1 MHIVTPTE
9 IAADQVAWEGALE
22 PLGETFGPGLPPSYG
37 LLEGAPRRPRVTL
50 GKPVCWS
57 AEDAM
62 ESETG
67 KPWSPPAGDHRY
79 TLLRLAC
86 TLHPPGEP
94 RSHYSKATLGAYLR
108 PRSAGAGAVVAHDLY
123 PRRLT
128 AEEKGTFKIG
138 LGPDLKF
145 AGVLDISLLEVG
157 AEIEFPQV
165 FPVVQGYGLG
175 ESHAYWQFAHH
186 SGHPLLGCQ
195 SVYAVLDAPG
205 EAGGVRL
212 TVELVATL
220 ETRFGPLRL
229 GLPEEACVSLS
240 RTIGA

>member
-1 MHIVTPTE
+1 MHIVTPTQ
-9 IAADQVAWEGALE
+9 IDADQVAWEGSLE
-22 PLGETFGPGLPPSYG
+22 PLGETFK
-37 LLEGAPRRPRVTL
+37 AARPCARVTL
-50 GKPVCWS
+50 GEPAWWP
-57 AEDAM
+57 AEEAL
-62 ESETG
+62 ETETG
-67 KPWSPPAGDHRY
+67 KKWAPPASDHRY

-86 TLHPPGEP
+86 TLHPPEDR
-94 RSHYSKATLGAYLR
+94 RSHYSEATLGTYLR
-108 PRSAGAGAVVAHDLY
+108 PHSAGAGTVLAHDLY
-123 PRRLT
+123 PQRLT

-145 AGVLDISLLEVG
+145 AGVLDVSILEMG

-175 ESHAYWQFAHH
+175 ESRPYWEFAHH

-205 EAGGVRL
+205 ETDGVRL
-212 TVELVATL
+212 TIELVATL
-220 ETRFGPLRL
+220 ETRFGPVRL
-229 GLPEEACVSLS
+229 GLPEEARVTLS